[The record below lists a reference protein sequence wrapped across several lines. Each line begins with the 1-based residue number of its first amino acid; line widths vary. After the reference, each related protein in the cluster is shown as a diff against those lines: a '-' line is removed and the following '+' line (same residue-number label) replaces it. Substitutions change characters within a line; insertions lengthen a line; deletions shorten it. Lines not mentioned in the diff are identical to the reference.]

1 MLVSWAVPKNLP
13 ETPSVNHLAVHTE
26 DHPLEYATFEG
37 KIPRGEYGGGD
48 VIVWDSGTYETEK
61 FRDNAPDGPAKG
73 GEVIVTLHGSKIEGR
88 YALIQTDGKN
98 WLAHRMKEQPTVSPT
113 DMAPMLATHG
123 SVERLTSTVWAF
135 EGKWDGYRLLADADH
150 GALEL
155 RSRSG
160 RDVTGEYPQLQA
172 LAADLAEHHVVLDGE
187 VVALDE
193 SGVPRFEEM
202 QNRARSTRVEFWAFD
217 VLSLDGRSLV
227 RAKYSDR
234 RRILEAL
241 ADGGG
246 LIVPDLLPGDGPE
259 ALEYAREH
267 RWEGVVA
274 KRKDSTYQPGRRSRS
289 WIKDKL
295 WLTQEVVIGG
305 WRAGEGGRTS
315 GIGAL
320 LMGVPG
326 DGGLDFAG
334 RVGTGFTDKDLAALK
349 KTLAPLHTDESPF
362 NARLSG
368 LDAKGVTFVQPT
380 LVGEVRYSERTSD
393 GRLRQPSWRGLRP
406 DKTPD
411 EVNWE

>member
-1 MLVSWAVPKNLP
+1 
-13 ETPSVNHLAVHTE
+13 
-26 DHPLEYATFEG
+26 
-37 KIPRGEYGGGD
+37 
-48 VIVWDSGTYETEK
+48 
-61 FRDNAPDGPAKG
+61 
-73 GEVIVTLHGSKIEGR
+73 
-88 YALIQTDGKN
+88 
-98 WLAHRMKEQPTVSPT
+98 
-113 DMAPMLATHG
+113 MLATHG
-123 SVERLTSTVWAF
+123 SVDRLTSTVWAF
-135 EGKWDGYRLLADADH
+135 EGKWDGYRLLVDADH

-160 RDVTGEYPQLQA
+160 RDVTREYPQLQA

-217 VLSLDGRSLV
+217 VLSLDGRSLL

-246 LIVPDLLPGDGPE
+246 LTVPELLPGDGPE

-274 KRKDSTYQPGRRSRS
+274 KRKDSTYQPGRRSQS
-289 WIKDKL
+289 WVKDKL
-295 WLTQEVVIGG
+295 WLTQEVIIGG

-320 LMGVPG
+320 LVGVPDD
-326 DGGLDFAG
+326 DGLHFAG
-334 RVGTGFTDKDLAALK
+334 RVGTGFSEKDLAHLK
-349 KTLAPLHTDESPF
+349 KILAPLHTDESPF
-362 NARLSG
+362 TKRLSG
-368 LDAKGVTFVQPT
+368 PDAKGVTFVRPE

-406 DKTPD
+406 DKTRD
-411 EVNWE
+411 GVVWE